1 MLLHYKMQMLSHSLV
16 LFIVHILFIMKFYY
30 PAFEY
35 LLSSLLLAIFT
46 ATALTET
53 VVLIC
58 ISSVFQALYKALEIK
73 NKMVKAVVP
82 ALKKITIE
90 FIF

>member
-1 MLLHYKMQMLSHSLV
+1 MLLHYKMQVLSHSLV

-35 LLSSLLLAIFT
+35 LLPSLLLAIFT

-53 VVLIC
+53 VVSNLHFY
-58 ISSVFQALYKALEIK
+58 SVPGIVQSPGDK
-73 NKMVKAVVP
+73 NKW
-82 ALKKITIE
+82 LKLL
-90 FIF
+90 FLPSRRSP